1 MFDFY
6 DGVKII
12 KDKTSKP
19 IAIEWRFSDGSK
31 QYYYLKEED
40 KKWFEEFARHVL
52 SENALSRK
60 ERYHSEFSLD
70 DCPYEGA
77 TFIDYSQNPALNL
90 NNQEEKKTLFL
101 FYKSLTKIQKRRLRY
116 KLENPKITF
125 QAIAEKEKTT
135 RMAIFKSFV
144 QIRKNYNAFTERQ

>member
-6 DGVKII
+6 DGVKIM

-40 KKWFEEFARHVL
+40 KEWSEEFVQDVL
-52 SENALSRK
+52 KENALSRK

-70 DCPYEGA
+70 DCPYEGD
-77 TFIDYSQNPALNL
+77 TFIDHSQNPAFHL
-90 NNQEEKKTLFL
+90 NNQDEKRIASL
-101 FYKSLTKIQKRRLRY
+101 FYKSLTKIQKRRLNY

-125 QAIAEKEKTT
+125 QAIAKKEKTT
-135 RMAIFKSFV
+135 RAAIFKSFV
-144 QIRKNYNAFTERQ
+144 QIRKYYELFVNSL

>member
-19 IAIEWRFSDGSK
+19 IAIEWHFLDGSK

-40 KKWFEEFARHVL
+40 KEWFEEFAQDVL
-52 SENALSRK
+52 KENALSRK

-70 DCPYEGA
+70 DCPYEGD
-77 TFIDYSQNPALNL
+77 TFIDHSQNPALHL
-90 NNQEEKKTLFL
+90 NNQEEQKMNSL
-101 FYKSLTKIQKRRLRY
+101 FYKSLTKIQKRRLGY
-116 KLENPKITF
+116 KLDNPKTTY
-125 QAIAEKEKTT
+125 QTIAEKEKTS
-135 RMAIFKSFV
+135 RAAIFKSFI
-144 QIRKNYNAFTERQ
+144 QIRKIYEKFKCE

>member
-6 DGVKII
+6 DGVKIM

-40 KKWFEEFARHVL
+40 KEWFEEFVQDVL
-52 SENALSRK
+52 NENALSRK
-60 ERYHSEFSLD
+60 ERYHSEFNLD
-70 DCPYEGA
+70 DCPYEGD
-77 TFIDYSQNPALNL
+77 TFIDHSENPALYL
-90 NNQEEKKTLFL
+90 SNQEEKRKASK
-101 FYKSLTKIQKRRLRY
+101 FYKRLTKVQKRRLDY
-116 KLENPKITF
+116 KLDNPKTTY

-135 RMAIFKSFV
+135 RAAIFKSFV
-144 QIRKNYNAFTERQ
+144 QIRKIYEKYTSPN